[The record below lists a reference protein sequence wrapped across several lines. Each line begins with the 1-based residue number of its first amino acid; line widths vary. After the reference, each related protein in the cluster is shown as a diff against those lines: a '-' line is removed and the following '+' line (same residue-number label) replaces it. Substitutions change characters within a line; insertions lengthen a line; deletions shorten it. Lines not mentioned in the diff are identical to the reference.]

1 MLEGF
6 GRVGDLLDVG
16 DGMGVDV
23 LADLGAV
30 AGAATVLA
38 PVGASPSGSGPSAGP
53 VEEAHARTAA
63 VLSLVRRWLADPAPD
78 GALLTVV
85 VDGRDLSSAAIRG
98 LVRTAAAEHP
108 GRFSLAVVDGPA
120 PVALLAAGHGEREV
134 SVRDGMVLVP
144 RLVPQDLG
152 PAGPA
157 VAEKAVAEAAA
168 PGVDGTAGA
177 DPDNGA
183 SGADGPAPG
192 GGRDASDEVDA
203 DPGTVLITGG
213 TGTLGALVARRLAGS
228 ARPPHLLLV
237 SRSGP
242 DTPGADA
249 LARDLRA
256 AGAEVTVAACD
267 VTDRDAL
274 AELLAAVPA
283 GRPLRGVVHTA
294 GVLADATLTELTPD
308 ALAAVLRPKVDA
320 AWHLHELTAGLPL
333 DRFVL
338 FSSAVAA
345 FGAPGQA
352 NYAAANAFLDALA
365 EHRTGLGLPAT
376 SIAWGVWDEASAM
389 TGGLDAAGL
398 ARLARYGVGTL
409 ATTTALDAFD
419 RACEPYVV
427 VSPLDDAVLREEAA
441 AGRLPALFSRLV
453 AFPRNARRTAGGAW
467 ASRVRAERPQERVH
481 LVTRL
486 VREQAAAVL
495 GHANPAEVPGDR
507 PLKELGFDSLTAV
520 ELRNRLNTLTGLTL
534 PATVVFEFPTVTA
547 LAGHL
552 LGLLTAE
559 DPGTSSV
566 AAVRAADDD
575 PVVIVGMG
583 CRFPGGVASP
593 EDLWDLV
600 ANGIDATGD
609 FPDDRGWDLD
619 RLYHPDPD
627 HRGTAYTRR
636 GGFLYDAGE
645 FDAAFFGMS
654 PREALATDPQQRLLL
669 QVSWEALERAGID
682 PLSLKESDTGV
693 FVGATASDY
702 TPRLHEG
709 GGGADGYLLTGGSV
723 SVASGRIAY
732 VLGLRGPA
740 LTVDTACS
748 SSLVALDLAVR
759 AVRSGEC
766 SLALAGGVAVMASP
780 GMFVEFSRQ
789 RGLSVDGRCRAFS
802 ASADGTGW
810 AEGAGVVVVE
820 RLSRAR
826 ALGHRVL
833 AVVAGS
839 AVNQDGASNGLT
851 APNGR
856 AQEQVIGRALA
867 EAGLGPGDV
876 DVVEAHGTGTRLGDP
891 IEAQALIAAYGRDRR
906 VPLWVGSLKSN
917 IGHAQAAAGVGGVI
931 KMVMALRHRQ
941 LPATLH
947 VDEPSPHVDW
957 DGSGVA
963 LLTRPVQWAWPGRP
977 RRAAVSSFGISG
989 TNAHLILQQP
999 PTDTP
1004 ETSTSTPETDTPET
1018 STPGTGKGT
1027 RHVAATTDTAGHPG
1041 TPETDTPGTDTGAH
1055 EAAGPEAGDTATEVP
1070 GRAGASRGG
1079 GLPFV
1084 LSAKTET
1091 ALRAQAGLVHDVL
1104 AAGSAAPRDV
1114 AFTLTRRPRL
1124 EHRAVVD
1131 TGPAADPAQA
1141 LAALRDG
1148 ARHPGVITG
1157 RAVPDQRLAFLF
1169 SGQGAQR
1176 AGMGAGLL
1184 ETSTVYAAAFDE
1196 ISALLEPHIGVAL
1209 RDLLADPERL
1219 GQTRYAQPALFAV
1232 EVALHRLAA
1241 SYGLR
1246 PDFLIGHS
1254 VGELAAAHVAGVL
1267 DLASACALV
1276 AARGRLMQS
1285 AREGGAMTAFAATPQ
1300 EAAELAASAGGGVEI
1315 AAINGPAS
1323 VVLSG
1328 DADEVDRLAARWKA
1342 AGRKAT
1348 RLKVSHAFHSAHMD
1362 GVLEEFRQVVAGLTF
1377 GPAQMPVVS
1386 TATGKLAGEREMSSP
1401 DYWVAQMRGAV
1412 RFADAVRTARE
1423 AGVTRFAELGPDGS
1437 LAALAQE
1444 TGGPETDDAGTA
1456 GAETDGAGTVGA
1468 GTAGVGTVGTGIAGA
1483 VLAVPLLRPGRSDEE
1498 AFRAALARLHV
1509 AGVPVEFGPLVEG
1522 GRLTDLPTYP
1532 FETRRY
1538 WLLPPADDDRPSA
1551 YGLDTSPHPLLA
1563 GATELPDGGRLFTGV
1578 LSTRRQPWLAHHR
1591 VGGRVLVPAM
1601 ALVELALAVGATAGR
1616 PTLGEFVIHAPIE
1629 LRGTGEVRL
1638 QVAVSASGDLTVRS
1652 RAAEPSEWT
1661 VNATATLTEKQV
1673 LPGRPVASGP
1683 GTRLDAGTPE
1693 DTYRLLADHGYE
1705 YGPAFQGLVAAWRD
1719 EGDLYAEVAL
1729 PPSLRAE
1736 AAGYAAHPALLD
1748 AALHVLSL
1756 DGLDGPRRVPYAL
1769 SGVRTH
1775 PASQARTL
1783 PESEARAN
1791 VASGA
1796 ARARPS
1802 RTLPTRVRARLTPLD
1817 PDAYRVDLIGD
1828 DGREVLT
1835 VERLRLRPLPAAAA
1849 LYGLSWEAAPP
1860 PAPVADFALV
1870 TELPENPPPLV
1881 LLDGL
1886 DRSDDPYAALDA
1898 AREVLQRWLADP
1910 AAGDAR
1916 LVVLTRGLAVDGAED
1931 ARPSTTA
1938 LWGLVRSAR
1947 AEHPGRFALLDI
1959 GRGEAGPV
1967 AAGLEDAV
1975 REDAGPGDLDPG
1987 LLAAVGAAFP
1997 EAAIRRGAP
2006 LVPRLVAEPA
2016 APASGTP
2023 PLWPRSAAG
2032 GTVLVT
2038 GGLGALGRRI
2048 AAHLVTRHGVRN
2060 LLLVSRRG
2068 EHHPDAAAIQ
2078 AELTALGAAVA
2089 VRSCDPADPQALA
2102 ALLGGLDGPL
2112 TGVVHAAG
2120 VAEDAVIEGLTAP
2133 ALRRVLDAKLAAA
2146 RALDEATRDADLDA
2160 FVLFGSVA
2168 GVLGT
2173 AGQGAYAAAN
2183 AGLEAVV
2190 RRRRRAGRPGLTV
2203 HWGLWDV
2210 GDGMS
2215 GGLAGRDVARL
2226 GRAGIRPMAPADGLG
2241 LFDRALR
2248 LDAPV
2253 VVAGSLDLPAA
2264 LRRIRPTA
2272 ARVAAPDARPG
2283 GPDSARPDGPDTA
2296 RAVLDAVAAVLGH
2309 DGGSEID
2316 PERAFTDLGFDS
2328 LTAVELRNRLGDDLG
2343 VRLPA
2348 AVVFDHPTPAALI
2361 AHLDGLLAGP
2371 DTRGDQAE
2379 GPREP
2384 YGPDD
2389 DAVAIVGM
2397 ACRFPGGV
2405 RTPAELWELLASGAD
2420 AITEFPADRGWD
2432 PDLFDPDPDHPGT
2445 SITRYGGF
2453 LHDAAEFDPEFFGI
2467 GHREALAVDPQQR
2480 LLLQTAWEAVED
2492 AGIDPATLRGSQSG
2506 VFVGVMY
2513 SDYGARV
2520 HQRRGAA
2527 RDLEGYLVS
2536 GSAGSVASGR
2546 ISYTLGLEGPAVTV
2560 DTACSSSLVAVHQ
2573 AAQALRLGEC
2583 ALALAGGATV
2593 MASPATFI
2601 EFSRQRGLAPDGRCK
2616 PFSADADGTAWG
2628 EGVGLLVLER
2638 LSDARRNGH
2647 RVLAL
2652 VRGSAVNQDGASN
2665 GLTAPNG
2672 PAQERVI
2679 RAALRGAGLRPSD
2692 VDVLEAHG
2700 TGTRLGDPIEAGAVL
2715 GTYGRDRD
2723 GRAPLLMGSVKSNI
2737 GHTQAAAGV
2746 AGIIKMVLAMRHGRV
2761 PATLHLARPSEHV
2774 DWSGGAVAVPA
2785 EPVPWPGTPGPR
2797 RAAVSSFGI
2806 SGTNAHVILEMGD
2819 EPRASG
2825 DAPDGEPPETRVVPW
2840 VLSARTDEALREQ
2853 AARLRRHV
2861 LADPGLRIADVA
2873 LSLATTRTAFDRRAV
2888 VLGRD
2893 RAELIAGLDHLVA
2906 GTRPPAEG
2914 FPVVVTGTAVRG
2926 RTAVLFAGQGGQ
2938 RTGMGAELYR
2948 RFPAYARAFDEV
2960 CAELRRIDGVDVA
2973 AVIAGEGEPG
2983 LIDRTRY
2990 TQASLFA
2997 LEVALFRLLESWGL
3011 PADALAG
3018 HSVGEVA
3025 AAHVAGALTLPDA
3038 AALVAARGR
3047 LMQELP
3053 EGGSMVAVQADRAT
3067 VERVA
3072 REAETPVDV
3081 AAVNA
3086 PGSVVISGDAEPV
3099 ERLAAILSERGH
3111 RVKRL
3116 TVSHA
3121 FHSARMEPMLAPFR
3135 AEIADLA
3142 ASAPHRTLVSTLTAE
3157 EAGAGTLGSP
3167 DHWADQVRGTVRFA
3181 DAVARLRGLGAA
3193 RFLEIGPD
3201 AALTA
3206 MVRQC
3211 DLGED
3216 AVAAAALGRGTG
3228 EVTALYTFVAHAF
3241 VAGVAWDWR
3250 ALLGG
3255 GAVVPLP
3262 TYPFRRERLWLA
3274 APAAGATAT
3283 GVGADD
3289 PGHPLLMAAVTVPDG
3304 GQTVYTGVL
3313 SVGRQPWLADHALA
3327 GIPVLPAA
3335 ALLDVTAWLAAR
3347 HGAAGVREL
3356 ELRSPVPIPA
3366 EGEVH
3371 LRITV
3376 DGARVRVHG
3385 RPSGAGE
3392 WTLHAEAVLGDDD
3405 PGPGWSGRR
3414 PPEAASVDVTGAYAE
3429 FATHGYEYGPAFQG
3443 LRALWR
3449 TENELYAEV
3458 ESEIVP
3464 GLLDAAL
3471 HPWITGAGEHREGRI
3486 PVPYAFR
3493 GVRLH
3498 AEPLGRLL
3506 VRIRHTGE
3514 ETFALDAADAGGAPV
3529 LSVAE
3534 VRVRPVEERA
3544 LLSAGGAGPRP
3555 YEVVWVPAPLDGTP
3569 ATGGPTVVLAP
3580 EGLIADAPYPVVTYS
3595 TGAYGDAGNPGG
3607 GPEGRAASPDGPG
3620 AAVRAALDAA
3630 RAAILGLPDDGHL
3643 VVVTRGATGDEG
3655 PPAREPEGSGRPTDA
3670 GAPGLRAP
3678 GLAGPGA
3685 GGPGDFTGLIGA
3697 ALWGLVRAAVQEFP
3711 GRVGVVDLDGSPES
3725 PAELPH
3731 ALAARPGQL
3740 ALRRGEAVRPRLRAL
3755 TGAPGD
3761 APDLGSG
3768 TVLVTGAGGAL
3779 GGEVV
3784 RHLAAHH
3791 GARRLLLVSRRGDA
3805 DPGLRALAAELAA
3818 RDGAEVRTAACDVAD
3833 PVAAEAL
3840 VAGVAGDLVAV
3851 VHAAGALDD
3860 AVLENTTP
3868 DRLDRVLRPKVD
3880 AAWNLHRLTAHLPL
3894 RAFVLFSSVA
3904 GVLGNA
3910 GQAGYAAANAF
3921 LDALARHRRA
3931 AGLPG
3936 LSLAWGLWDSGAGMA
3951 AELSAAARARLDRM
3965 GIRPLD
3971 TEEALGLLDHALAA
3985 GPAVLVPA
3993 RFDRA
3998 ALARRHGELPEVL
4011 ADLALSAPSAPSAPA
4026 GRAVPLARRLDGL
4039 DEEAARA
4046 LVRGVVAS
4054 RVAEVLGLPG
4064 GARVPEDRG
4073 LFDLGLDSLTAIELR
4088 NRLGEEAGERLPATV
4103 LFDHPTVREL
4113 TAYLLDRVHGERP
4126 VFDPAALDVWVS
4138 AASGLTGGDRQ
4149 RAELVRALRGALSVL
4164 DPAGGRQAAGGG
4176 DSMAGVEAASDDELF
4191 GLLDR
4196 ELSE

>member
-1 MLEGF
+1 
-6 GRVGDLLDVG
+6 
-16 DGMGVDV
+16 MG
-23 LADLGAV
+23 ADLG
-30 AGAATVLA
+30 
-38 PVGASPSGSGPSAGP
+38 
-53 VEEAHARTAA
+53 
-63 VLSLVRRWLADPAPD
+63 
-78 GALLTVV
+78 
-85 VDGRDLSSAAIRG
+85 
-98 LVRTAAAEHP
+98 
-108 GRFSLAVVDGPA
+108 
-120 PVALLAAGHGEREV
+120 
-134 SVRDGMVLVP
+134 
-144 RLVPQDLG
+144 
-152 PAGPA
+152 
-157 VAEKAVAEAAA
+157 
-168 PGVDGTAGA
+168 
-177 DPDNGA
+177 
-183 SGADGPAPG
+183 
-192 GGRDASDEVDA
+192 
-203 DPGTVLITGG
+203 
-213 TGTLGALVARRLAGS
+213 
-228 ARPPHLLLV
+228 
-237 SRSGP
+237 
-242 DTPGADA
+242 
-249 LARDLRA
+249 
-256 AGAEVTVAACD
+256 
-267 VTDRDAL
+267 
-274 AELLAAVPA
+274 
-283 GRPLRGVVHTA
+283 
-294 GVLADATLTELTPD
+294 
-308 ALAAVLRPKVDA
+308 
-320 AWHLHELTAGLPL
+320 
-333 DRFVL
+333 
-338 FSSAVAA
+338 
-345 FGAPGQA
+345 
-352 NYAAANAFLDALA
+352 
-365 EHRTGLGLPAT
+365 
-376 SIAWGVWDEASAM
+376 
-389 TGGLDAAGL
+389 
-398 ARLARYGVGTL
+398 
-409 ATTTALDAFD
+409 
-419 RACEPYVV
+419 
-427 VSPLDDAVLREEAA
+427 
-441 AGRLPALFSRLV
+441 
-453 AFPRNARRTAGGAW
+453 
-467 ASRVRAERPQERVH
+467 
-481 LVTRL
+481 
-486 VREQAAAVL
+486 
-495 GHANPAEVPGDR
+495 
-507 PLKELGFDSLTAV
+507 
-520 ELRNRLNTLTGLTL
+520 
-534 PATVVFEFPTVTA
+534 
-547 LAGHL
+547 
-552 LGLLTAE
+552 
-559 DPGTSSV
+559 
-566 AAVRAADDD
+566 
-575 PVVIVGMG
+575 
-583 CRFPGGVASP
+583 GGV
-593 EDLWDLV
+593 
-600 ANGIDATGD
+600 
-609 FPDDRGWDLD
+609 
-619 RLYHPDPD
+619 
-627 HRGTAYTRR
+627 
-636 GGFLYDAGE
+636 
-645 FDAAFFGMS
+645 
-654 PREALATDPQQRLLL
+654 
-669 QVSWEALERAGID
+669 
-682 PLSLKESDTGV
+682 
-693 FVGATASDY
+693 
-702 TPRLHEG
+702 
-709 GGGADGYLLTGGSV
+709 
-723 SVASGRIAY
+723 
-732 VLGLRGPA
+732 
-740 LTVDTACS
+740 
-748 SSLVALDLAVR
+748 
-759 AVRSGEC
+759 
-766 SLALAGGVAVMASP
+766 
-780 GMFVEFSRQ
+780 
-789 RGLSVDGRCRAFS
+789 
-802 ASADGTGW
+802 
-810 AEGAGVVVVE
+810 
-820 RLSRAR
+820 
-826 ALGHRVL
+826 
-833 AVVAGS
+833 
-839 AVNQDGASNGLT
+839 
-851 APNGR
+851 
-856 AQEQVIGRALA
+856 
-867 EAGLGPGDV
+867 
-876 DVVEAHGTGTRLGDP
+876 
-891 IEAQALIAAYGRDRR
+891 
-906 VPLWVGSLKSN
+906 
-917 IGHAQAAAGVGGVI
+917 
-931 KMVMALRHRQ
+931 
-941 LPATLH
+941 
-947 VDEPSPHVDW
+947 
-957 DGSGVA
+957 
-963 LLTRPVQWAWPGRP
+963 
-977 RRAAVSSFGISG
+977 
-989 TNAHLILQQP
+989 
-999 PTDTP
+999 
-1004 ETSTSTPETDTPET
+1004 
-1018 STPGTGKGT
+1018 
-1027 RHVAATTDTAGHPG
+1027 
-1041 TPETDTPGTDTGAH
+1041 
-1055 EAAGPEAGDTATEVP
+1055 
-1070 GRAGASRGG
+1070 
-1079 GLPFV
+1079 PFV

-1091 ALRAQAGLVHDVL
+1091 ALRAQAGLVHDAL
-1104 AAGSAAPRDV
+1104 AAGSAEPRDI
-1114 AFTLTRRPRL
+1114 AYTLTRRPRL

-1131 TGPAADPAQA
+1131 AGPAGDPAQA

-1148 ARHPGVITG
+1148 ARHPGVTTG
-1157 RAVPDQRLAFLF
+1157 RAAPDQRLAFLF

-1196 ISALLEPHIGVAL
+1196 VSASLEPHIGVAL

-1285 AREGGAMTAFAATPQ
+1285 AREGGAMAAFAATPQ

-1377 GPAQMPVVS
+1377 GPAQVPVVS

-1401 DYWVAQMRGAV
+1401 DYWVAQLRGAV

-1444 TGGPETDDAGTA
+1444 TDDAETDDAETD
-1456 GAETDGAGTVGA
+1456 GAETDGAKTA
-1468 GTAGVGTVGTGIAGA
+1468 GTAV
-1483 VLAVPLLRPGRSDEE
+1483 AVPLLRPGRPDAE

-1509 AGVPVEFGPLVEG
+1509 SGVPVEFGPLVEG
-1522 GRLTDLPTYP
+1522 GRLTDLSTYP

-1563 GATELPDGGRLFTGV
+1563 GAAELPDGDRLFTGV
-1578 LSTRRQPWLAHHR
+1578 LSIRRQPWLAHHR

-1616 PTLGEFVIHAPIE
+1616 PTLGEFVMHAPIE
-1629 LRGTGEVRL
+1629 LEGTAEVRL
-1638 QVAVSASGDLTVRS
+1638 QVAVSADGNLTVRS
-1652 RAAEPSEWT
+1652 SRAEGPAKWA
-1661 VNATATLTEKQV
+1661 VNATATLTEDEV

-1683 GTRLDAGTPE
+1683 GTRLDPGTPE

-1705 YGPAFQGLVAAWRD
+1705 YGPAFQGLVSAWRD

-1729 PPSLRAE
+1729 PSSLRTE

-1748 AALHVLSL
+1748 AALHALSL
-1756 DGLDGPRRVPYAL
+1756 DGLSLDGLEGPRRVPYAL
-1769 SGVRTH
+1769 SGVRAH
-1775 PASQARTL
+1775 RPA
-1783 PESEARAN
+1783 P
-1791 VASGA
+1791 GA
-1796 ARARPS
+1796 ARPS
-1802 RTLPTRVRARLTPLD
+1802 GASPTRVRARLTPLD
-1817 PDAYRVDLIGD
+1817 SDAFRVDLIGD

-1849 LYGLSWEAAPP
+1849 LYRLAWEPAAPP
-1860 PAPVADFALV
+1860 EPVGNFALAGD
-1870 TELPENPPPLV
+1870 LPADPPPLV

-1886 DRSDDPYAALDA
+1886 DRDDDPYAALDA
-1898 AREVLQRWLADP
+1898 AREVLRRWLADP

-1959 GRGEAGPV
+1959 GPGDAGP
-1967 AAGLEDAV
+1967 GDIGP
-1975 REDAGPGDLDPG
+1975 EDAGWEDAASGDLDPG

-2068 EHHPDAAAIQ
+2068 ERHPDAAAIQ

-2089 VRSCDPADPQALA
+2089 VRACDPADPRALA

-2120 VAEDAVIEGLTAP
+2120 VAEDAVIEGLTAQ

-2146 RALDEATRDADLDA
+2146 RALDEATRAADLDA

-2183 AGLEAVV
+2183 AALEAVAW
-2190 RRRRRAGRPGLTV
+2190 RRRRAGRPGLTV

-2264 LRRIRPTA
+2264 RERIRPA
-2272 ARVAAPDARPG
+2272 DARPAAG
-2283 GPDSARPDGPDTA
+2283 AAVRADVRPGARPEGPGSVPPEGPDTA

-2309 DGGSEID
+2309 AGGSEID
-2316 PERAFTDLGFDS
+2316 PDRAFTDLGFDS
-2328 LTAVELRNRLGDDLG
+2328 LTAVELRNRLGGDLG

-2348 AVVFDHPTPAALI
+2348 TVVFDHPTPAALI

-2379 GPREP
+2379 GAREP

-2405 RTPAELWELLASGAD
+2405 RTPAELWELLASGTD

-2432 PDLFDPDPDHPGT
+2432 PDLFDPDPEHPGT
-2445 SITRYGGF
+2445 SVTRYGGF

-2467 GHREALAVDPQQR
+2467 SHREALAVGPQQR
-2480 LLLQTAWEAVED
+2480 LLLQTAWEAIED
-2492 AGIDPATLRGSQSG
+2492 AGIDPATLRGTQSG

-2527 RDLEGYLVS
+2527 GDLEGYLVS

-2593 MASPATFI
+2593 MASPATFV

-2774 DWSGGAVAVPA
+2774 DWSGGAVTVPA
-2785 EPVPWPGTPGPR
+2785 EPVPWPDTPGPR

-2819 EPRASG
+2819 EPPAPAA
-2825 DAPDGEPPETRVVPW
+2825 APDEETPATPVVPW
-2840 VLSARTDEALREQ
+2840 VLGARTAEALREQ

-2873 LSLATTRTAFDRRAV
+2873 LSLATTRTAFDHRAV

-2906 GTRPPAEG
+2906 GTRPAADG

-2938 RTGMGAELYR
+2938 RIGMGAELYR
-2948 RFPAYARAFDEV
+2948 TFPAYARAFDEV
-2960 CAELRRIDGVDVA
+2960 REELRRIDGVDVA

-3018 HSVGEVA
+3018 HSVGEIA

-3053 EGGSMVAVQADRAT
+3053 EGGLMVAVQADRAT
-3067 VERVA
+3067 VERLA
-3072 REAETPVDV
+3072 REAEAPVDV

-3111 RVKRL
+3111 RTRRL

-3142 ASAPHRTLVSTLTAE
+3142 ASPPHRTLVSTLTAE
-3157 EAGAGTLGSP
+3157 EAGAGTLASP
-3167 DHWADQVRGTVRFA
+3167 DHWAEQVRGTVRFA

-3274 APAAGATAT
+3274 APAADATAT

-3289 PGHPLLMAAVTVPDG
+3289 PGHPLLKAAVTVPDG

-3313 SVGRQPWLADHALA
+3313 SAGRQPWLADHAPA
-3327 GIPVLPAA
+3327 GVPVLPAA
-3335 ALLDVTAWLAAR
+3335 ALLDVTARLAAR

-3356 ELRSPVPIPA
+3356 ELRSPLPIPA
-3366 EGEVH
+3366 EGDVH

-3376 DGARVRVHG
+3376 DGDRVRVHG

-3414 PPEAASVDVTGAYAE
+3414 PHEAASVDVTGAYAE
-3429 FATHGYEYGPAFQG
+3429 FAARGYAYGPAFQG
-3443 LRALWR
+3443 LRAMWR
-3449 TENELYAEV
+3449 TGNELYAEV

-3471 HPWITGAGEHREGRI
+3471 HPWIVGAGEPPEGRI

-3498 AEPLGRLL
+3498 AEPGERLL

-3544 LLSAGGAGPRP
+3544 LRSAGGAGPRP
-3555 YEVVWVPAPLDGTP
+3555 YEVVWVPAPLDAAP
-3569 ATGGPTVVLAP
+3569 ASDTLASGGPGSGWPAVVLAP
-3580 EGLIADAPYPVVTYS
+3580 EGLLIDAPCPVVTYP
-3595 TGAYGDAGNPGG
+3595 TGPYGGHAENPG
-3607 GPEGRAASPDGPG
+3607 GRAASPDGPG

-3630 RAAILGLPDDGHL
+3630 RAAVLGLPDDGHL

-3655 PPAREPEGSGRPTDA
+3655 PPAMSGSGS
-3670 GAPGLRAP
+3670 GGS
-3678 GLAGPGA
+3678 
-3685 GGPGDFTGLIGA
+3685 GGPGDLSGLIGA

-3725 PAELPH
+3725 QAELPR

-3784 RHLAAHH
+3784 RHLAARHR
-3791 GARRLLLVSRRGDA
+3791 ARRLLLVSRRGDA
-3805 DPGLRALAAELAA
+3805 DPALRALAEELAA

-3868 DRLDRVLRPKVD
+3868 ERLDRVLRPKVD

-3951 AELSAAARARLDRM
+3951 AELSASARARLDRM
-3965 GIRPLD
+3965 GVRPLD

-4011 ADLALSAPSAPSAPA
+4011 ADLAPPAPA
-4026 GRAVPLARRLDGL
+4026 APAVRAVPLARRLDGL

-4138 AASGLTGGDRQ
+4138 AASGRTDGDRQ

-4164 DPAGGRQAAGGG
+4164 DPAGGRQQADGG
-4176 DSMAGVEAASDDELF
+4176 DALAGVEAASDDELF

>member
-1 MLEGF
+1 
-6 GRVGDLLDVG
+6 
-16 DGMGVDV
+16 
-23 LADLGAV
+23 
-30 AGAATVLA
+30 
-38 PVGASPSGSGPSAGP
+38 
-53 VEEAHARTAA
+53 
-63 VLSLVRRWLADPAPD
+63 
-78 GALLTVV
+78 
-85 VDGRDLSSAAIRG
+85 
-98 LVRTAAAEHP
+98 
-108 GRFSLAVVDGPA
+108 
-120 PVALLAAGHGEREV
+120 
-134 SVRDGMVLVP
+134 
-144 RLVPQDLG
+144 
-152 PAGPA
+152 
-157 VAEKAVAEAAA
+157 
-168 PGVDGTAGA
+168 
-177 DPDNGA
+177 
-183 SGADGPAPG
+183 
-192 GGRDASDEVDA
+192 
-203 DPGTVLITGG
+203 
-213 TGTLGALVARRLAGS
+213 
-228 ARPPHLLLV
+228 
-237 SRSGP
+237 
-242 DTPGADA
+242 
-249 LARDLRA
+249 
-256 AGAEVTVAACD
+256 
-267 VTDRDAL
+267 
-274 AELLAAVPA
+274 
-283 GRPLRGVVHTA
+283 
-294 GVLADATLTELTPD
+294 
-308 ALAAVLRPKVDA
+308 
-320 AWHLHELTAGLPL
+320 
-333 DRFVL
+333 
-338 FSSAVAA
+338 
-345 FGAPGQA
+345 
-352 NYAAANAFLDALA
+352 
-365 EHRTGLGLPAT
+365 
-376 SIAWGVWDEASAM
+376 
-389 TGGLDAAGL
+389 
-398 ARLARYGVGTL
+398 
-409 ATTTALDAFD
+409 
-419 RACEPYVV
+419 
-427 VSPLDDAVLREEAA
+427 
-441 AGRLPALFSRLV
+441 
-453 AFPRNARRTAGGAW
+453 
-467 ASRVRAERPQERVH
+467 
-481 LVTRL
+481 
-486 VREQAAAVL
+486 
-495 GHANPAEVPGDR
+495 
-507 PLKELGFDSLTAV
+507 
-520 ELRNRLNTLTGLTL
+520 
-534 PATVVFEFPTVTA
+534 
-547 LAGHL
+547 
-552 LGLLTAE
+552 
-559 DPGTSSV
+559 
-566 AAVRAADDD
+566 
-575 PVVIVGMG
+575 
-583 CRFPGGVASP
+583 
-593 EDLWDLV
+593 
-600 ANGIDATGD
+600 
-609 FPDDRGWDLD
+609 
-619 RLYHPDPD
+619 
-627 HRGTAYTRR
+627 
-636 GGFLYDAGE
+636 
-645 FDAAFFGMS
+645 
-654 PREALATDPQQRLLL
+654 
-669 QVSWEALERAGID
+669 
-682 PLSLKESDTGV
+682 
-693 FVGATASDY
+693 
-702 TPRLHEG
+702 
-709 GGGADGYLLTGGSV
+709 
-723 SVASGRIAY
+723 
-732 VLGLRGPA
+732 
-740 LTVDTACS
+740 
-748 SSLVALDLAVR
+748 
-759 AVRSGEC
+759 
-766 SLALAGGVAVMASP
+766 
-780 GMFVEFSRQ
+780 
-789 RGLSVDGRCRAFS
+789 
-802 ASADGTGW
+802 
-810 AEGAGVVVVE
+810 
-820 RLSRAR
+820 
-826 ALGHRVL
+826 
-833 AVVAGS
+833 
-839 AVNQDGASNGLT
+839 
-851 APNGR
+851 
-856 AQEQVIGRALA
+856 
-867 EAGLGPGDV
+867 
-876 DVVEAHGTGTRLGDP
+876 
-891 IEAQALIAAYGRDRR
+891 
-906 VPLWVGSLKSN
+906 
-917 IGHAQAAAGVGGVI
+917 
-931 KMVMALRHRQ
+931 
-941 LPATLH
+941 
-947 VDEPSPHVDW
+947 
-957 DGSGVA
+957 
-963 LLTRPVQWAWPGRP
+963 
-977 RRAAVSSFGISG
+977 VSSFGISG
-989 TNAHLILQQP
+989 TNAHVILQQP
-999 PTDTP
+999 PTDTG
-1004 ETSTSTPETDTPET
+1004 TPHTGTPRAG
-1018 STPGTGKGT
+1018 TPHTGTTGTGPADASG
-1027 RHVAATTDTAGHPG
+1027 RGHARLG
-1041 TPETDTPGTDTGAH
+1041 E
-1055 EAAGPEAGDTATEVP
+1055 AGPEEGVTAAEAP
-1070 GRAGASRGG
+1070 GAAGADVGG
-1079 GLPFV
+1079 GVPFV
-1084 LSAKTET
+1084 LSAKTEA

-1114 AFTLTRRPRL
+1114 AYTLTRRARL

-1131 TGPAADPAQA
+1131 VGPGADPVQA

-1148 ARHPGVITG
+1148 GRHPGVMIG
-1157 RAVPDQRLAFLF
+1157 RAMPDQRLAFLF

-1184 ETSTVYAAAFDE
+1184 QTSTVYAAAFDE

-1232 EVALHRLAA
+1232 EVALHRLAE
-1241 SYGLR
+1241 SHGLR

-1285 AREGGAMTAFAATPQ
+1285 AREGGAMAAFAATPR
-1300 EAAELAASAGGGVEI
+1300 EAAELAASAHGAVEI

-1328 DADEVDRLAARWKA
+1328 DADEVDRLAGRWKA

-1362 GVLEEFRQVVAGLTF
+1362 DVLEDFRRVAAGLTF
-1377 GPAQMPVVS
+1377 APARVPVVS
-1386 TATGKLAGEREMSSP
+1386 TATGKLAGEREMASP
-1401 DYWVAQMRGAV
+1401 DYWVAQLRGAV

-1423 AGVTRFAELGPDGS
+1423 AGATRFAELGPDGS

-1444 TGGPETDDAGTA
+1444 ADDAETP
-1456 GAETDGAGTVGA
+1456 GA
-1468 GTAGVGTVGTGIAGA
+1468 A
-1483 VLAVPLLRPGRSDEE
+1483 VAVPLLRPGRPDAE

-1509 AGVPVEFGPLVEG
+1509 TGVPVEFGPLVEG

-1538 WLLPPADDDRPSA
+1538 WLLPPVDDDRPAA

-1563 GATELPDGGRLFTGV
+1563 GATELPDGDLLFTGV
-1578 LSTRRQPWLAHHR
+1578 LSTRRQQWLAHHR
-1591 VGGRVLVPAM
+1591 VGGRVLVPAT
-1601 ALVELALAVGATAGR
+1601 ALVELALAVGTTAGR
-1616 PTLGEFVIHAPIE
+1616 PTLGEFVMHTPIE
-1629 LRGTGEVRL
+1629 LEGAAEVRL
-1638 QVAVSASGDLTVRS
+1638 QVAVSAGGTLTIRSS
-1652 RAAEPSEWT
+1652 RAPGAAQGPAHWD
-1661 VNATATLTEKQV
+1661 VNATATLTEDEV
-1673 LPGRPVASGP
+1673 LPGRPFASGP
-1683 GTRLDAGTPE
+1683 GTRLDPGTPE
-1693 DTYRLLADHGYE
+1693 DAYRLLAEHGYE
-1705 YGPAFQGLVAAWRD
+1705 YGPAFRGLVSAWRD

-1748 AALHVLSL
+1748 AALHALSL

-1769 SGVRTH
+1769 SGVRAR
-1775 PASQARTL
+1775 PAA
-1783 PESEARAN
+1783 
-1791 VASGA
+1791 GA
-1796 ARARPS
+1796 GHARPS
-1802 RTLPTRVRARLTPLD
+1802 GAGPARVRARLTPLD
-1817 PDAYRVDLIGD
+1817 SDTYRVDLVGD
-1828 DGREVLT
+1828 DGGEVLT

-1849 LYGLSWEAAPP
+1849 LYGLAWEAAAPP
-1860 PAPVADFALV
+1860 EPVGDFALADD
-1870 TELPENPPPLV
+1870 LPGDPPPLV

-1886 DRSDDPYAALDA
+1886 DLDDDPYAALDA
-1898 AREVLQRWLADP
+1898 AREALRRWLADP
-1910 AAGDAR
+1910 AAADAR
-1916 LVVLTRGLAVDGAED
+1916 LVVLTRGLAVDGDED
-1931 ARPSTTA
+1931 ARPSTAA

-1959 GRGEAGPV
+1959 GAE
-1967 AAGLEDAV
+1967 E
-1975 REDAGPGDLDPG
+1975 LDPG

-1997 EAAIRRGAP
+1997 EAAIRGGAP

-2016 APASGTP
+2016 ALSSGAP

-2060 LLLVSRRG
+2060 LLLVGRRG
-2068 EHHPDAAAIQ
+2068 ERHPDAAAIR
-2078 AELTALGAAVA
+2078 AELTALGAAVT
-2089 VRSCDPADPQALA
+2089 VRACDPADPRALA
-2102 ALLGGLDGPL
+2102 ALLAGLDGPL

-2120 VAEDAVIEGLTAP
+2120 VAEDAVVERLTAP

-2146 RALDEATRDADLDA
+2146 RNLDEATREGDLDA

-2183 AGLEAVV
+2183 AALEALT
-2190 RRRRRAGRPGLTV
+2190 RRRRRSGRPGLTV

-2215 GGLAGRDVARL
+2215 GGLSGRDVARL
-2226 GRAGIRPMAPADGLG
+2226 GRAGIRPMSPADGLD
-2241 LFDRALR
+2241 LFDRALG
-2248 LDAPV
+2248 LDVPV

-2264 LRRIRPTA
+2264 AARIRPTA
-2272 ARVAAPDARPG
+2272 AQPHRRPG
-2283 GPDSARPDGPDTA
+2283 ARSQGADTA
-2296 RAVLDAVAAVLGH
+2296 RAVLDAVLDVVLDAVAAVLGH
-2309 DGGSEID
+2309 ADGSEID
-2316 PERAFTDLGFDS
+2316 PGRAFTDLGFDS
-2328 LTAVELRNRLGDDLG
+2328 LTAVELRNRLGGDLG

-2348 AVVFDHPTPAALI
+2348 TVVFDHPTPAALA
-2361 AHLDGLLAGP
+2361 AHLDGIVTGGP
-2371 DTRGDQAE
+2371 GTRGDEAE

-2384 YGPDD
+2384 YAPDD

-2405 RTPAELWELLASGAD
+2405 RTPAELWELLVSGTD

-2467 GHREALAVDPQQR
+2467 SHREALAVDPQQR
-2480 LLLQTAWEAVED
+2480 LLLQTAWEAIED

-2593 MASPATFI
+2593 MASPATFV

-2774 DWSGGAVAVPA
+2774 DWSGGAVIVPA
-2785 EPVPWPGTPGPR
+2785 EPVPWPDAPGPR

-2819 EPRASG
+2819 EPPAP
-2825 DAPDGEPPETRVVPW
+2825 DAPPAVAPGEETSATRVVPW
-2840 VLSARTDEALREQ
+2840 VLSARTAEALREQ

-2861 LADPGLRIADVA
+2861 LADPGLRPADVA
-2873 LSLATTRTAFDRRAV
+2873 LSLATTRTAFDHRAV

-2893 RAELIAGLDHLVA
+2893 RAELVAGLDHLVA
-2906 GTRPPAEG
+2906 GTRPEAGG

-2938 RTGMGAELYR
+2938 RTGMGTELYR
-2948 RFPAYARAFDEV
+2948 TFPAYARAFDEV
-2960 CAELRRIDGVDVA
+2960 RAELLRIDGVDVA

-2990 TQASLFA
+2990 TQTSLFA

-3011 PADALAG
+3011 AADALAG
-3018 HSVGEVA
+3018 HSVGEIA

-3053 EGGSMVAVQADRAT
+3053 EGGLMVAVQADRAT
-3067 VERVA
+3067 VERLA
-3072 REAETPVDV
+3072 REAEAPVDV

-3099 ERLAAILSERGH
+3099 ERLAAILSGRGH
-3111 RVKRL
+3111 RTRRL

-3135 AEIADLA
+3135 AEIAGLA

-3167 DHWADQVRGTVRFA
+3167 DHWAGQVRGTVRFA

-3201 AALTA
+3201 SALTA

-3228 EVTALYTFVAHAF
+3228 EVTALWTFVARAF

-3255 GAVVPLP
+3255 GVVVPLP
-3262 TYPFRRERLWLA
+3262 TYAFRRERLWLA
-3274 APAAGATAT
+3274 APSPDATAT

-3289 PGHPLLMAAVTVPDG
+3289 PGHPLLTAAVTVPDG
-3304 GQTVYTGVL
+3304 GPTVYTGVL
-3313 SVGRQPWLADHALA
+3313 SAGRQPWLADHALA
-3327 GIPVLPAA
+3327 GAPVLPAA

-3347 HGAAGVREL
+3347 HGADGVREL

-3366 EGEVH
+3366 EGEVQ

-3385 RPSGAGE
+3385 RPSGSGE
-3392 WTLHAEAVLGDDD
+3392 WTLHAEAVLGDDG
-3405 PGPGWSGRR
+3405 PGPGWPGRR
-3414 PPEAASVDVTGAYAE
+3414 PPEAVSVDVTGAYAR
-3429 FATHGYEYGPAFQG
+3429 FAARGYEYGPAFQG
-3443 LRALWR
+3443 LRAMWR
-3449 TENELYAEV
+3449 TEDELYAEV

-3471 HPWITGAGEHREGRI
+3471 HPWVAVAADPPEGRI

-3493 GVRLH
+3493 GLALH
-3498 AEPLGRLL
+3498 AEPGRRLL
-3506 VRIRHTGE
+3506 VRIRLTGE
-3514 ETFALDAADAGGAPV
+3514 ETFTLDAADAGGSPV

-3534 VRVRPVEERA
+3534 VRVRPIEERA

-3555 YEVVWVPAPLDGTP
+3555 YEIVWAPAPLDGTP
-3569 ATGGPTVVLAP
+3569 PAGRPAVVLAP
-3580 EGLIADAPYPVVTYS
+3580 EGLLADAPCPVVTYP
-3595 TGAYGDAGNPGG
+3595 TGGEPGG
-3607 GPEGRAASPDGPG
+3607 SAAPPGGPA

-3630 RAAILGLPDDGHL
+3630 RAAVLGLPDDGHL

-3655 PPAREPEGSGRPTDA
+3655 PQ
-3670 GAPGLRAP
+3670 APGPAP
-3678 GLAGPGA
+3678 S
-3685 GGPGDFTGLIGA
+3685 GGPGDLSGLIGA
-3697 ALWGLVRAAVQEFP
+3697 ALWGFVRAAVQEFP
-3711 GRVGVVDLDGSPES
+3711 GKVGVVDLDDSPES
-3725 PAELPH
+3725 TAGLPR
-3731 ALAARPGQL
+3731 ALAARPGQI
-3740 ALRRGEAVRPRLRAL
+3740 ALRRGEVVRPRLRAL

-3784 RHLAAHH
+3784 RHLARRH

-3805 DPGLRALAAELAA
+3805 DPALRALAGELAA
-3818 RDGAEVRTAACDVAD
+3818 QDGVDVRTAACDVAD
-3833 PVAAEAL
+3833 PAATEAL

-3868 DRLDRVLRPKVD
+3868 ERLDRVLRPKVD

-3931 AGLPG
+3931 AGLPA
-3936 LSLAWGLWDSGAGMA
+3936 LSLAWGLWDSGGGMA

-3965 GIRPLD
+3965 GVRPLVSG
-3971 TEEALGLLDHALAA
+3971 EALDLLDHALAA

-3998 ALARRHGELPEVL
+3998 ALARRQGEPPEVL
-4011 ADLALSAPSAPSAPA
+4011 ADLAPAAAAPA
-4026 GRAVPLARRLDGL
+4026 VRAVPLARRLDGL

-4046 LVRGVVAS
+4046 LVRGVVAG

-4088 NRLGEEAGERLPATV
+4088 NRLGEESGERLPATV

-4113 TAYLLDRVHGERP
+4113 TAYLLDRVRGERP
-4126 VFDPAALDVWVS
+4126 VFDPAALDAWVS
-4138 AASGLTGGDRQ
+4138 AASGRTGGDRQ

-4164 DPAGGRQAAGGG
+4164 DPAGGRPAANGG
-4176 DSMAGVEAASDDELF
+4176 DSLAGVEAASDDELF